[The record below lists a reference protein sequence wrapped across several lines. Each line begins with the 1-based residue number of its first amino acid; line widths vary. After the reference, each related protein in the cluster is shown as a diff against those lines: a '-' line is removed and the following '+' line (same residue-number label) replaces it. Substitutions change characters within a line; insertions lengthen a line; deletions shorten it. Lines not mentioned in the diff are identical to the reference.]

1 MKNIIY
7 TLGDLVVDEVD
18 VVSVGAELGGHNL
31 LVAELLLLGRNQDL
45 SLPRSTL
52 AQSKHECQT
61 NFLIDRIGAFR

>member
-1 MKNIIY
+1 M
-7 TLGDLVVDEVD
+7 
-18 VVSVGAELGGHNL
+18 GAELGGHNL

-52 AQSKHECQT
+52 AQSKHERQT